1 MATTPDQQ
9 RFTRAPAD
17 QPGAEVPGIDARM
30 RVMLQPIAAPSIL
43 GLFGFSGATFMVAA
57 HLAGWYGNSNSGQYL
72 FPFAAMFGGVA
83 QFLAGMWAYRARDGI
98 ATAMH
103 GTWGSFWL
111 GYGVLN
117 LLAATGALTL
127 PTGTF
132 AELGFWFLVLAAI
145 TAAGAIAAL
154 FESLGLVAVLAPLA
168 AGSALAAVHYLTGSG
183 GWDTAAGWLLLASSW
198 IAFYVAFAMMLEGA
212 AGKVILPL
220 GKPMMAANTPGS
232 RVTHPVEWALG
243 EPGVRQ
249 GQ

>member
-1 MATTPDQQ
+1 MATSADQQ
-9 RFTRAPAD
+9 RFTPAGTAT
-17 QPGAEVPGIDARM
+17 PASHPLGIDART
-30 RVMLQPIAAPSIL
+30 RIMLQPIAAPSIL
-43 GLFGFSGATFMVAA
+43 GLFAFAGATFMVAA
-57 HLAGWYGNSNSGQYL
+57 HLAGWYGTTNSGQYL
-72 FPFAAMFGGVA
+72 FPFAAMFGGLA

-103 GTWGSFWL
+103 GMWGSFWL

-117 LLAATGALTL
+117 LLAAAGAVTL
-127 PTGTF
+127 PTSKFT
-132 AELGFWFLVLAAI
+132 ELGFWFLVLAAI

-154 FESLGLVAVLAPLA
+154 FESLGLFAVLTPLST
-168 AGSALAAVHYLTGSG
+168 GSAFAAIFYLTGTAS
-183 GWDTAAGWLLLASSW
+183 WQTAAGWVLLASAF

-220 GKPMMAANTPGS
+220 GKPMMAANRPGA
-232 RVTHPVEWALG
+232 RITYPVEWPLG